1 MADLSG
7 FNEAVQ
13 VLDRLGKD
21 APKALADA
29 INHTSNQSRIALC
42 QEMQSVFASP
52 TPFTLSAVAVQA
64 AKPVGDPEGAVFVK
78 DVSNSRNNAPTDW
91 LEPQVDGGDR
101 KLKDSE
107 DKLRKMGVL
116 PAGMYTVPGKGAR
129 MDQYGNMSKG
139 HIIQILWGMRRAGE
153 HGRSRRHSSADKEPF
168 FVIHKNKRPIGI
180 AERVGSSIKIVL
192 VFTSKPAYSKRL
204 DYSVVVERVADEN
217 LVSNIDQAVS
227 KLLA

>member
-1 MADLSG
+1 MTDITG
-7 FNEAVQ
+7 FDEIAG
-13 VLDRLGKD
+13 VLDRLGKG
-21 APKALADA
+21 APKALSDA
-29 INHTSNQSRIALC
+29 INHTSNQARQALRH
-42 QEMQSVFASP
+42 EMQSVFASP
-52 TPFTLSAVAVQA
+52 TPFTLNAIAVDLAR
-64 AKPVGDPEGAVFVK
+64 PISDPEGSVFVK
-78 DVSNSRNNAPTDW
+78 DLAGRRNNAPTDW

-204 DYSVVVERVADEN
+204 DYSAVVERVADEN